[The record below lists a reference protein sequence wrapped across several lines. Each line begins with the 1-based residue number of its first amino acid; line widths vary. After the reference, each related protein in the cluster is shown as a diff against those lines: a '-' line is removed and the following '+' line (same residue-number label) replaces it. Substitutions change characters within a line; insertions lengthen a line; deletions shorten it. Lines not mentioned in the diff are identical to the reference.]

1 MLYYCLLINLS
12 VHKKLLIG
20 IIVGLFIFLKS
31 IFVIECIFLV
41 DALGVVT
48 CPKER
53 TVWLLHRFFCSKV
66 HLEHISLAGYLLSFW
81 CPFEFIILCSR
92 KLNNT
97 HVPGSRWSTQIC
109 PALFQIRLLRPNYI
123 STIPVYKH
131 FKDQFSLLLFCD
143 DFFLY
148 GTGWPGIYKLYW
160 NWLDKP
166 CWPPPV
172 SSVRELFASFF
183 WVLELRTCT
192 TAPG

>member
-12 VHKKLLIG
+12 VHKKLPIG

-109 PALFQIRLLRPNYI
+109 PSSCWPCSRYACYVLTIFQQSLCISILKINFHCYYFVTIFFYMALAGLEYINY
-123 STIPVYKH
+123 T
-131 FKDQFSLLLFCD
+131 
-143 DFFLY
+143 
-148 GTGWPGIYKLYW
+148 GTG
-160 NWLDKP
+160 
-166 CWPPPV
+166 
-172 SSVRELFASFF
+172 
-183 WVLELRTCT
+183 
-192 TAPG
+192 